1 MPRFNIHH
9 VTKYTYEG
17 PVRDSANQ
25 IVLFPIRDEFQDVLK
40 QALSISGDPA
50 VDVYKDYYG
59 NEVGAFTYAESHTLL
74 VIDSRVEVI
83 TKQHPPL
90 VDDIPAAQQWDYL
103 QKLPWQTPGRSGAPS
118 SDGRTWDF
126 SGRQDMFAG
135 YFIDFLKQEKFTS
148 LAGVQQD
155 ARLGEMQSLTPL
167 QAALTLKTYVY
178 DQFQYIKG
186 ITSVETTLDEIW
198 KLRAGVCQDFA
209 HFLLALLRQ
218 INIPAR
224 YVSGYIC
231 PNQNGM
237 RGEGATHAWIEAFIP
252 GNGWVGFDPT
262 NNCVADDLH
271 VRLAVG
277 RNFSDCSPV
286 KGTYKGAAGQTL
298 EVGVSVSYE
307 SGRTTDDAATVLTPQ
322 PAAPNGNGSAEQ
334 NSYRRYMEMMQQQ
347 QQQ

>member
-9 VTKYTYEG
+9 ITKYTYEG

-25 IVLFPIRDEFQDVLK
+25 IVLFPIRDEYQDVLK
-40 QALSISGDPA
+40 QVLTITCDPA

-59 NEVGAFTYAESHTLL
+59 NDIGTFTHADSHTSLT
-74 VIDSRVEVI
+74 IDSRVEII
-83 TKQHPPL
+83 TKQRPLL
-90 VDDIPAAQQWDYL
+90 VDDGSADMQWGYL
-103 QKLPWQTPGRSGAPS
+103 EQLRWQVP
-118 SDGRTWDF
+118 
-126 SGRQDMFAG
+126 
-135 YFIDFLKQEKFTS
+135 YIDFLKQEKFAA
-148 LAGVQQD
+148 LDEIQQD
-155 ARLGEMQSLTPL
+155 AKLQEMLSLTPL
-167 QAALTLKTYVY
+167 QAAQGLKTYVY
-178 DQFQYIKG
+178 DHFKYIKG
-186 ITSVETTLDEIW
+186 ITSVETTLDEVW
-198 KLRAGVCQDFA
+198 KLKAGVCQDFA
-209 HFLLALLRQ
+209 HFLLVLLRQ

-231 PNQNGM
+231 PNKSGM

-277 RNFSDCSPV
+277 RSFTDCSPV

-307 SGRTTDDAATVLTPQ
+307 SGRTTDDTVTVLTPQ
-322 PAAPNGNGSAEQ
+322 PVARSGNSSAEQ